1 MKAPYTNQ
9 LLLLAA
15 AESVEEHIYF
25 LEVSQIDNV
34 LPVHLHEMERE
45 MKGRKNTRMGR
56 GRDGQIV
63 LNFRKITCSLGHP
76 IQLFQIQWVSL
87 NCKEPSKNI
96 DSTHVCVTVCNAF

>member
-9 LLLLAA
+9 PLLLAA

-45 MKGRKNTRMGR
+45 MKGRKNTRVGR
-56 GRDGQIV
+56 GRDTWSNSAELEKDNLQSRPSHSIIPNTV
-63 LNFRKITCSLGHP
+63 
-76 IQLFQIQWVSL
+76 
-87 NCKEPSKNI
+87 NCKEPSQNI
-96 DSTHVCVTVCNAF
+96 DVTHVCVTVCNAF